1 MRDFDLG
8 RIGAGLPVAGTFA
21 RLPGLLDASP
31 TAVIQA
37 PPGTGKTTL
46 VPPALANH
54 TGGKVLVTA
63 PRRVAVRAAARRLAQ
78 LDGSKLGERV
88 GFTVRG
94 EHHPG
99 SRVEFL
105 TPGVLLRRLMSDPE
119 LSGIS
124 AVAVDEVHER
134 QLDSDLVL
142 GMLLELVQL
151 RDDLHVAAMSAT
163 LDAARFAELMR
174 ARVLDTPAVT
184 HPLHIHHAPHEG
196 RATGSRDF
204 LDHLAD
210 QARRTVERTGHSALV
225 FVPGVREV
233 EHVVSRLPGA
243 LPLHGSLNATEQD
256 LALRPSQHPRIVV
269 ATSIAESSL
278 TVPGVRIV
286 IDSGLSRVPRRDAA
300 RQMTGLVTVSAAK
313 STVDQ
318 RAGRAGREGPGE
330 VIRCFSEAD
339 YRHLAAHITPEIA
352 TSDLTQA
359 ALTLACWGTP
369 RGEGLPLPDA
379 PPTTAITEAQGV
391 LAGIGAVNDRGEATD
406 LGRTLATLPVDPRLG
421 RALVQ
426 CGPAAAETVALLADA
441 PRGDLT
447 THLRTM
453 RGQARFDREVRRLR
467 RLAPSG
473 DGTSDPGLITAL
485 AYPGRIARR
494 EGEDYLLA
502 SGTRAILPPGSP
514 LQGAPWLAV
523 AEATRSAGTS
533 REGRAGAMI
542 RAAARIAEDDA
553 LAVIG
558 VQDTVTA
565 TLDGG
570 RIRGR
575 KLRRAGAIVLS
586 ETPVKVAREQ
596 ATEALAEGIRQ
607 EGLSLFIF
615 SEKAQSLR
623 ERLDFLHGQIGD
635 PWPEVAAADPTL
647 WLGPELAA
655 VAGGASIGRVDLY
668 PALQRLLPWP
678 EATRLAE
685 LAPERLRVPS
695 GNTHRVDYAT
705 GRPVVRVKLQECFG
719 LDASPELAG
728 VPVQFHLLSPAGRP
742 LAVTDDLASFWAGP
756 YGQVRAEMRGRYPR
770 HPWPEDPWTAPA
782 TARTKKRM

>member
-8 RIGAGLPVAGTFA
+8 RIGVGLPVAETITA
-21 RLPGLLDASP
+21 LPGLLDVSP

-99 SRVEFL
+99 SQVEFL
-105 TPGVLLRRLMSDPE
+105 TPGVLLRRLISDPE

-151 RDDLHVAAMSAT
+151 RDDLHVVAMSAT

-196 RATGSRDF
+196 RAGCSRDF

-210 QARRTVERTGHSALV
+210 QARRAVDRSGHSALV

-243 LPLHGSLNATEQD
+243 LPLHGSLSAAEQD
-256 LALRPSQHPRIVV
+256 AALRPSARPRIVV

-286 IDSGLSRVPRRDAA
+286 IDSGLSRVPRRDAT
-300 RQMTGLVTVSAAK
+300 RQMTGLITVSAAK

-379 PPTTAITEAQGV
+379 PPTIAITEAQEV
-391 LAGIGAVNDRGEATD
+391 LAALGAVGERGEATD

-421 RALVQ
+421 RALVE

-441 PRGDLT
+441 PRGDLA
-447 THLRTM
+447 THLRAM
-453 RGQARFDREVRRLR
+453 RGQTRFEREVRRLR
-467 RLAPSG
+467 RLAPAG

-485 AYPGRIARR
+485 AFPGRVARR

-502 SGTRAILPPGSP
+502 SGTRAILPPDSP
-514 LQGAPWLAV
+514 LKGAPWLAV

-542 RAAARIAEDDA
+542 RAGARINEDDA
-553 LAVIG
+553 LAVVG
-558 VQDTVTA
+558 VEDTVTA
-565 TLDGG
+565 TLAGG

-575 KLRRAGAIVLS
+575 KVRRAGAIVLS

-596 ATEALAEGIRQ
+596 AAEALAEGIRQ
-607 EGLSLFIF
+607 EGLSLFTF

-623 ERLDFLHGQIGD
+623 ERLDFLHGQLGD
-635 PWPEVAAADPTL
+635 PWPEVAAADPAL

>member
-1 MRDFDLG
+1 
-8 RIGAGLPVAGTFA
+8 
-21 RLPGLLDASP
+21 
-31 TAVIQA
+31 
-37 PPGTGKTTL
+37 
-46 VPPALANH
+46 
-54 TGGKVLVTA
+54 
-63 PRRVAVRAAARRLAQ
+63 
-78 LDGSKLGERV
+78 
-88 GFTVRG
+88 
-94 EHHPG
+94 
-99 SRVEFL
+99 
-105 TPGVLLRRLMSDPE
+105 
-119 LSGIS
+119 
-124 AVAVDEVHER
+124 
-134 QLDSDLVL
+134 
-142 GMLLELVQL
+142 MLF
-151 RDDLHVAAMSAT
+151 RS
-163 LDAARFAELMR
+163 
-174 ARVLDTPAVT
+174 
-184 HPLHIHHAPHEG
+184 
-196 RATGSRDF
+196 
-204 LDHLAD
+204 
-210 QARRTVERTGHSALV
+210 
-225 FVPGVREV
+225 
-233 EHVVSRLPGA
+233 
-243 LPLHGSLNATEQD
+243 
-256 LALRPSQHPRIVV
+256 
-269 ATSIAESSL
+269 
-278 TVPGVRIV
+278 
-286 IDSGLSRVPRRDAA
+286 
-300 RQMTGLVTVSAAK
+300 
-313 STVDQ
+313 
-318 RAGRAGREGPGE
+318 
-330 VIRCFSEAD
+330 
-339 YRHLAAHITPEIA
+339 
-352 TSDLTQA
+352 
-359 ALTLACWGTP
+359 CWGTP